1 MAMAQNRS
9 KKRVTDTLFYVLYV
23 FVAVLFL
30 APLLFLFI
38 SAMKEETQ
46 LISDMTTLKA
56 FVPYGNMSF
65 DNYVQV
71 FEKIDFLHYFRNSAI
86 NAILQVAIG
95 LFVNESTI
103 DGGDAVEGD
112 DYARGFIQHLNF
124 QHPGADLAFAEF
136 KANNVNSNL
145 GAIVISCNPSA
156 TTAKIY
162 GTPCAPLK
170 MQKADE
176 VDTNEAR
183 RQEVELKSSQRSAP
197 VGIIAKSL
205 IPATDNS
212 AINTFLGIGV

>member
-1 MAMAQNRS
+1 MSDPVAYSMVSVPKQSNNQGAPDA
-9 KKRVTDTLFYVLYV
+9 KKNIVILFDFDKVATYTRDAKDIVVTAFTL
-23 FVAVLFL
+23 ASP
-30 APLLFLFI
+30 ASP
-38 SAMKEETQ
+38 
-46 LISDMTTLKA
+46 
-56 FVPYGNMSF
+56 
-65 DNYVQV
+65 
-71 FEKIDFLHYFRNSAI
+71 
-86 NAILQVAIG
+86 IG

-124 QHPGADLAFAEF
+124 QHPGIDLAFAEF

-183 RQEVELKSSQRSAP
+183 RQDVELKSSQRSAP

>member
-1 MAMAQNRS
+1 MVSVPKESNNQGAPQAKKNIVVLFDFDKVATYTRDEKDVSVTAFAMAG
-9 KKRVTDTLFYVLYV
+9 
-23 FVAVLFL
+23 
-30 APLLFLFI
+30 
-38 SAMKEETQ
+38 SAT
-46 LISDMTTLKA
+46 
-56 FVPYGNMSF
+56 P
-65 DNYVQV
+65 
-71 FEKIDFLHYFRNSAI
+71 
-86 NAILQVAIG
+86 IG

-124 QHPGADLAFAEF
+124 QHPGAGIAFAEF
-136 KANNVNSNL
+136 KANNVNANL
-145 GAIVISCNPSA
+145 GAIVIPCDPTA

-205 IPATDNS
+205 IPATDN
-212 AINTFLGIGV
+212 AEINTFLGLGA